1 MNLHLTLTTAKIT
14 LKSHLSFVLSAALIL
29 PLAFGAEPPSAP
41 QSSGVPI
48 TLSLDKSGYVTAVI
62 ERADGRRVYNLASEV
77 KAQAGQL
84 TFNWDFYDVGVQ
96 KGEKEPYTRALVEP
110 GTYTMRG
117 LVHDG
122 IDLRYEMSVYSPG
135 TPPWK
140 TEDSLGTWMGDHA
153 APSDVM
159 YLAQG
164 PDGSAAMVLAT
175 SCAESGHAL
184 SYTDLSGK
192 KFKGI
197 NSDNFNGAKAI
208 ARDVAAGAEAGVVYF
223 VNNVG
228 LCAGL
233 TEKGKHQ
240 VLFKYTPKKPY
251 PIIDEYGFLD
261 LAVRQGLAVIS
272 NIDNRENID
281 TTTGNLLV
289 VDIAKQTMLANLE
302 TGPSR
307 GVAFGPDGKLYA
319 IIGQAVVRYALDA
332 AGVLTKE
339 AEVVT
344 GLVEP
349 RRLRFDDAG
358 NFYVGEWGTRHQ
370 IKVFDKTGKLV
381 RTIGKTGGPQIGK
394 YDEERM
400 DRPDGMAVDAQGQL
414 WVAENSHVPKRISLW
429 NAGTGKFIRAS
440 YGGPQYAG
448 GGTLD
453 PVAGCALHLLLLTT
467 QAVVPEHTVKNG
479 AVHLT
484 GVGPDNP
491 IIYDNDWWFDVFDN
505 NYLWAQASL
514 GNADLRGNIVSRD
527 MWDWEKG
534 YLYPMQKCV
543 DDAEKALKLARD
555 SGLKNIPDATLG
567 SDRVL
572 TRPESGRIEDTV
584 AQPTPGSQLIIVEAR
599 QATPEKPLLIVSG
612 GPLTTVANA
621 LLLAPDIAPRIVV
634 FNILVSHYGYNG
646 KDGWAAYIVAKQTR
660 YVDWGGRSF
669 WDRNSVFTAKDFEV
683 LPQNPFC
690 DDMRRLIKSDL
701 GQANQLGDGAPLVWL
716 FNPGCW
722 TGVESHRAEFK
733 GKAVEFNPAKPG
745 EAGDVL
751 VIPKASTDLK
761 TSREEFFRVLTQPGL
776 FP

>member
-1 MNLHLTLTTAKIT
+1 MKSNFSGDRIAKVISTL
-14 LKSHLSFVLSAALIL
+14 
-29 PLAFGAEPPSAP
+29 
-41 QSSGVPI
+41 
-48 TLSLDKSGYVTAVI
+48 
-62 ERADGRRVYNLASEV
+62 R
-77 KAQAGQL
+77 
-84 TFNWDFYDVGVQ
+84 
-96 KGEKEPYTRALVEP
+96 
-110 GTYTMRG
+110 
-117 LVHDG
+117 
-122 IDLRYEMSVYSPG
+122 
-135 TPPWK
+135 
-140 TEDSLGTWMGDHA
+140 
-153 APSDVM
+153 
-159 YLAQG
+159 
-164 PDGSAAMVLAT
+164 T
-175 SCAESGHAL
+175 SCWFYFLPRL
-184 SYTDLSGK
+184 S
-192 KFKGI
+192 
-197 NSDNFNGAKAI
+197 
-208 ARDVAAGAEAGVVYF
+208 
-223 VNNVG
+223 
-228 LCAGL
+228 
-233 TEKGKHQ
+233 
-240 VLFKYTPKKPY
+240 
-251 PIIDEYGFLD
+251 
-261 LAVRQGLAVIS
+261 
-272 NIDNRENID
+272 
-281 TTTGNLLV
+281 
-289 VDIAKQTMLANLE
+289 
-302 TGPSR
+302 
-307 GVAFGPDGKLYA
+307 
-319 IIGQAVVRYALDA
+319 
-332 AGVLTKE
+332 
-339 AEVVT
+339 
-344 GLVEP
+344 
-349 RRLRFDDAG
+349 
-358 NFYVGEWGTRHQ
+358 
-370 IKVFDKTGKLV
+370 
-381 RTIGKTGGPQIGK
+381 
-394 YDEERM
+394 
-400 DRPDGMAVDAQGQL
+400 
-414 WVAENSHVPKRISLW
+414 
-429 NAGTGKFIRAS
+429 
-440 YGGPQYAG
+440 
-448 GGTLD
+448 
-453 PVAGCALHLLLLTT
+453 VAGCALHLLLLTT

-479 AVHLT
+479 AVHLR

-527 MWDWEKG
+527 MWDWDKG

-543 DDAEKALKLARD
+543 EDAEKALKLARD

-669 WDRNSVFTAKDFEV
+669 WDRNSVFTAKDFEG

-751 VIPKASTDLK
+751 VIPKASTELRQCRD
-761 TSREEFFRVLTQPGL
+761 EFFRVLTDPKL